1 MQSLV
6 INGRRIAFQDTGT
19 GPTVILAHCSSASHR
34 EWTHFISATQ
44 DRYRVL
50 APDLIGYGKS
60 DRWPDGA
67 TLTPSDDPGVLLG
80 LAELVDGPV
89 HLAAHSYGAAVAL
102 EAALALG
109 DRVQSLTLI
118 EPVSFH
124 LLKMSQHPEWN
135 RVQTL
140 AARVSEA
147 IAAGM
152 KEEAAAVFMTYW
164 IGPEQWRLTPPD
176 ARRKIAETIGKVSA
190 EFAMLS
196 EMTRTTDEY
205 GAITVPTRLIYGDQT
220 TPAARALTDILLR
233 AIEHATVNVV
243 PGAGHMSPFTH
254 AAEVSGLV
262 VSHLDAVASPAYR
275 TAAAQ

>member
-19 GPTVILAHCSSASHR
+19 GPTVILGHCSSASHR
-34 EWTHFISATQ
+34 EWTHLTGAIQ

-50 APDLIGYGKS
+50 NPDLIGYGKS

-67 TLTPSDDPGVLLG
+67 TLTLSDDPGVLLG
-80 LAELVDGPV
+80 LAGLVDGPV

-135 RVQTL
+135 RIQSL
-140 AARVSEA
+140 AARVDEA
-147 IAAGM
+147 LAAGR
-152 KEEAAAVFMTYW
+152 KDEAAAVFMTYW
-164 IGPEQWRLTPPD
+164 IGPEQWRLTPPE
-176 ARRKIAETIGKVSA
+176 ARQKIAETIGKVAA

-196 EMTRTTDEY
+196 GITRTPDEY
-205 GAITVPTRLIYGDQT
+205 AAITVPTRLIYGEKT
-220 TPAARALTDILLR
+220 TPAARAVTDILSR
-233 AIEHATVNVV
+233 TMEHAAVNVV

-254 AAEVSGLV
+254 AAEVSRLV
-262 VSHLDAVASPAYR
+262 ASHLDAVASPAYR
-275 TAAAQ
+275 TASAQ